1 MKRKKKMKIEFK
13 KAMIIVARLLNE
25 HLNQSDIPYT
35 KEEESAVRLVRNI
48 ANEDGWTIELRDD

>member
-1 MKRKKKMKIEFK
+1 MKIEFK

-25 HLNQSDIPYT
+25 HLSQSDIPYT
-35 KEEESAVRLVRNI
+35 KEEESAVRLVMNI

>member
-1 MKRKKKMKIEFK
+1 MKIEFK